1 MKMEK
6 KMKTPM
12 KMWLAATALLVGLAG
27 QASAIDTDSL
37 TVTITPTASY
47 SLTVST
53 NPGSGDWL
61 NLGTV
66 GLGLS
71 TFTVRPATVTVTSS
85 YAQTDLT
92 IIGTVLSGGWTLGAN
107 SAALGN
113 DELAAWAV
121 FTDTSVMASPA
132 QASGYFSG
140 TTPNVDNTDLLR
152 NAIDDVGTAAGG
164 NRKFVAAAGD
174 AGYRSMEDISSN
186 AVDAPA
192 ATSHLWLR
200 FKLPPTTTTLTAKQL
215 QITITAGIPN

>member
-1 MKMEK
+1 
-6 KMKTPM
+6 MKTPR
-12 KMWLAATALLVGLAG
+12 KMWLAAATMLLGMAG
-27 QASAIDTDSL
+27 SASAIDTDSL

-53 NPGSGDWL
+53 NPGAGDWL

-92 IIGTVLSGGWTLGAN
+92 IIGTMLSGGWTLGAN

-121 FTDTSVMASPA
+121 FTDTSVMAAPA

-140 TTPNVDNTDLLR
+140 TAPNVDGTDLLR

-164 NRKFVAAAGD
+164 NKKFVAIPGD

-215 QITITAGIPN
+215 QITITAGAPN